1 MTMWLHSKMLLLNK
15 GLLDRPPVAAKTL
28 RRKTLCLRSAA
39 TQLVVVVVQKKT
51 GQQLHYSLQHAKH
64 LEKVPLLHRQ
74 YLTRSMALGLALA
87 YCAHQL
93 LGAHVSS

>member
-1 MTMWLHSKMLLLNK
+1 MTIWLHSKMLLLNK

-39 TQLVVVVVQKKT
+39 TQLVVVVVQQKT
-51 GQQLHYSLQHAKH
+51 GQQLHYSLLHARH
-64 LEKVPLLHRQ
+64 LEKVPLPNWL

-87 YCAHQL
+87 HCAHQL